1 MRLLLLI
8 LLAAV
13 ALVAPPIHAADAERL
28 SNIITEQRS
37 IAARLDSGNTEGMKH
52 KQVKTVRKNQ
62 KIVFDL
68 AAGKQT
74 LDQFNPK
81 DRMRLKNALDAI
93 SAALVGTQKAENDQ
107 DYCWQERIVGTRV
120 SKRRCGSERDRT
132 AAREDA
138 REYMLRGQHCASEP
152 CSNSAIPRTVIS
164 SPR

>member
-1 MRLLLLI
+1 MRLPILLLLT
-8 LLAAV
+8 AA
-13 ALVAPPIHAADAERL
+13 ALVALPTRAADAQRL
-28 SNIITEQRS
+28 ANIITEQRA
-37 IAARLDSGNTEGMKH
+37 IAARLESGNTDGMKH
-52 KQVKTVRKNQ
+52 KQVKIVRKNQ

-138 REYMLRGQHCASEP
+138 QDYLLRGQHCADET
-152 CSNSAIPRTVIS
+152 CAESAANASR
-164 SPR
+164 R